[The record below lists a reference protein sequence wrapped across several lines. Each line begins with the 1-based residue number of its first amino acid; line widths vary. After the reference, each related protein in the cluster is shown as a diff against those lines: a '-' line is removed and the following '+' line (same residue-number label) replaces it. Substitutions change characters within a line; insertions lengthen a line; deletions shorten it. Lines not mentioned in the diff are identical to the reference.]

1 MKIFVLNK
9 KTKKCKDCNYTALHL
24 LTTLYSFTC
33 SDFAFGFH
41 TLTPMNPPIPDTAAI
56 TAKTI
61 RYDNTILK
69 NSIKFDM
76 ILPRIPPPPAWN
88 PVRNCRRIKIYTI
101 IIPLVLVYRQAGNF
115 IKFQSSRGK
124 SFPCSVSVCIKS
136 LHVSKV
142 RESYRRY

>member
-41 TLTPMNPPIPDTAAI
+41 TLTPMNPPTPDTAAI

-69 NSIKFDM
+69 NSITFDM
-76 ILPRIPPPPAWN
+76 ILPHIPPPPAWN
-88 PVRNCRRIKIYTI
+88 PVRNCCRINIYII
-101 IIPLVLVYRQAGNF
+101 IIPLYLVSRQAGNF
-115 IKFQSSRGK
+115 HGK
-124 SFPCSVSVCIKS
+124 RMSPFSINICYVFCENYTKRKKGIQC
-136 LHVSKV
+136 
-142 RESYRRY
+142 